1 MYGLLML
8 RFQSE
13 SNKYLA
19 VQGDVWGIAGN
30 VNFRGF
36 MPGDRVKWT
45 KLFKDFT
52 GTIVDLK
59 DDKVCTV
66 KRDPGQSIVE
76 VEYKD
81 LTKIGTK

>member
-1 MYGLLML
+1 MCGLLML

-36 MPGDRVKWT
+36 MPGDRFKWT
-45 KLFKDFT
+45 
-52 GTIVDLK
+52 LK
-59 DDKVCTV
+59 TL
-66 KRDPGQSIVE
+66 PE
-76 VEYKD
+76 
-81 LTKIGTK
+81 LLWT